1 MKKLLFFIAYL
12 HAFFIQG
19 QCDVAITGV
28 DLNTYEVT
36 IEVINSA
43 GCIAAPIGGTPG
55 KVSQIQIG
63 YHLPEPINPDNEIIE
78 DFNETF
84 GLPPCSPQWDANGW
98 YLGQNPD
105 NNHPGWWYSPINIY
119 YIRP

>member
-1 MKKLLFFIAYL
+1 MRKLITFLNIFFML
-12 HAFFIQG
+12 GFSTKG

-63 YHLPEPINPDNEIIE
+63 
-78 DFNETF
+78 
-84 GLPPCSPQWDANGW
+84 
-98 YLGQNPD
+98 
-105 NNHPGWWYSPINIY
+105 
-119 YIRP
+119 